1 MSEIYKSEIEWRSDV
16 GQAPKNR
23 RVFLIATPMVSNEAN
38 VAPEI
43 VVGHWHGQRGAWVI
57 ADTAGESRRD
67 PRIELKPMFWAELGT
82 LPFGIILR
90 RLDLRDFNG

>member
-1 MSEIYKSEIEWRSDV
+1 
-16 GQAPKNR
+16 
-23 RVFLIATPMVSNEAN
+23 MVIGTVSAE
-38 VAPEI
+38 
-43 VVGHWHGQRGAWVI
+43 RVI